1 MFPAFSFPIQKFH
14 LDNIFFDLFTFCILV
29 NMSRKTERLAK
40 KANKKNTTPT
50 VEKIE
55 AAEES
60 SDEEIPEA
68 VAIEQDEEDNDEEE
82 SEIEEE
88 EAISGDEEEEE
99 QAEKKI
105 RTIRPK
111 INDEVNILYNITGCI
126 NLILLYF
133 RLP

>member
-14 LDNIFFDLFTFCILV
+14 LDNIFFDLFTFCILI

-68 VAIEQDEEDNDEEE
+68 VAIEQNEEDEEE
-82 SEIEEE
+82 SEVEEE

-99 QAEKKI
+99 QVEKQV
-105 RTIRPK
+105 RAIRPK
-111 INDEVNILYNITGCI
+111 INDEVNTLYKSFGCI
-126 NLILLYF
+126 SLILLHF
-133 RLP
+133 RPP